1 MPGRH
6 RPVRAA
12 PVCLAERQEAVFWIA
27 KFPSVIIAE
36 AM

>member
-1 MPGRH
+1 
-6 RPVRAA
+6 
-12 PVCLAERQEAVFWIA
+12 VCLAERQEAVFWIA